1 MLGRKS
7 IRVNG
12 ADCGL
17 EAIMVGVVTSLG
29 GFLFGYD
36 TGQISGMLLFKDFNA
51 RFGQLQSDG
60 SYALN
65 PTIQSLVVSL
75 MSIGTLFGSL
85 TASFTA
91 DWFGR
96 RKSLSFGVIIFIIG
110 NIIQITAME
119 SWVHMMMGR
128 FAAGLGV
135 GNLSVGVPMF
145 QGECSPRQIRG
156 AVVSSYQLMITL
168 GILVSNLVNYGV
180 RNIDTSDA
188 SWRAVIGIGIGFSIP
203 LGVGALFL
211 PESPRWLATR
221 SNWEGARQSLA
232 RLRGVAD
239 DPHNQQV
246 QHDLNEM
253 RELLQKER
261 EVGVGTWLE
270 CFIPQNTGVVKQV
283 YRTFLGM
290 TLQFLQQW
298 TGTNFFFYYGATIF
312 QSAGIDDPIMVQLI
326 LGAVNVA
333 MTFPGLYF
341 VEKFGRRWPMIIG
354 GFWQCAWMIVFAS
367 AGVAMDPVNDSR
379 AGILMIVAACM
390 FIASF
395 ASTWGPFCWV
405 IVAESFPLR
414 TRAKQAS
421 VATAANWL
429 GNFLI
434 SFLTPYAND
443 GIGFSYGYVFAGC
456 NIAGAII
463 TYFFLYESAGLTLEN
478 VDIMYGE
485 PGLKPWKSKSWLP
498 PGYSSRDDRDE
509 PAPKTAG
516 SDDGYGEK
524 KDTGAGE
531 QPGIEYKA

>member
-1 MLGRKS
+1 
-7 IRVNG
+7 
-12 ADCGL
+12 
-17 EAIMVGVVTSLG
+17 
-29 GFLFGYD
+29 
-36 TGQISGMLLFKDFNA
+36 
-51 RFGQLQSDG
+51 
-60 SYALN
+60 
-65 PTIQSLVVSL
+65 
-75 MSIGTLFGSL
+75 
-85 TASFTA
+85 
-91 DWFGR
+91 
-96 RKSLSFGVIIFIIG
+96 
-110 NIIQITAME
+110 ME

-270 CFIPQNTGVVKQV
+270 CFIPRNTGVVKQV

-395 ASTWGPFCWV
+395 AS
-405 IVAESFPLR
+405 
-414 TRAKQAS
+414 
-421 VATAANWL
+421 
-429 GNFLI
+429 
-434 SFLTPYAND
+434 
-443 GIGFSYGYVFAGC
+443 
-456 NIAGAII
+456 
-463 TYFFLYESAGLTLEN
+463 
-478 VDIMYGE
+478 
-485 PGLKPWKSKSWLP
+485 
-498 PGYSSRDDRDE
+498 
-509 PAPKTAG
+509 
-516 SDDGYGEK
+516 
-524 KDTGAGE
+524 
-531 QPGIEYKA
+531 